1 MNSDGHATKS
11 RMYGRWRRLRKRAV
25 QTVVLT
31 GLLVS
36 GAVFTASQTRPARVL
51 RSANAV
57 VMPGAV
63 VVATKPKIADIV
75 EMILAAPARP
85 FERGP
90 FRAIRG
96 GDQAFRV
103 SQILRNYTRDP
114 AKADRIAS
122 AIVTEGEK
130 HSISPSLLVGVLL
143 TENPWLDPSA
153 RSKVGARGLMQVMPF
168 HSGKWGCG
176 SRDLFDIES
185 NICHGVRILEQ
196 NLRDAGS
203 LNRAL
208 LAYNGCVRGRNTPN
222 CYTYSS
228 HVLKYADMSARV
240 INGTALSG
248 FTHSQARPGVF
259 GKSLQRI
266 RHWNTTLPAELL
278 VNE

>member
-1 MNSDGHATKS
+1 M
-11 RMYGRWRRLRKRAV
+11 
-25 QTVVLT
+25 VVLSA
-31 GLLVS
+31 LVVS
-36 GAVFTASQTRPARVL
+36 GTVFTVTQARSPRPPSMAAQDPILV
-51 RSANAV
+51 A
-57 VMPGAV
+57 PAV

-96 GDQAFRV
+96 GEQAFRV

-122 AIVTEGEK
+122 AIVAEGTK
-130 HSISPSLLVGVLL
+130 HRISPSLLVGVLL
-143 TENPWLDPSA
+143 TENPWLDPRA

-176 SRDLFDIES
+176 SRDLFDIEA
-185 NICHGVRILEQ
+185 NICHGVHILEQ
-196 NLRDAGS
+196 NMKDESS

-208 LAYNGCVRGRNTPN
+208 LAYNGCVRGTNTPN
-222 CYTYSS
+222 CFTYPR

-240 INGTALSG
+240 INGTTVSGFALSPAQP
-248 FTHSQARPGVF
+248 SPMR
-259 GKSLQRI
+259 KSVRRI
-266 RHWNTTLPAELL
+266 REWKLTLPSELL
-278 VNE
+278 VND